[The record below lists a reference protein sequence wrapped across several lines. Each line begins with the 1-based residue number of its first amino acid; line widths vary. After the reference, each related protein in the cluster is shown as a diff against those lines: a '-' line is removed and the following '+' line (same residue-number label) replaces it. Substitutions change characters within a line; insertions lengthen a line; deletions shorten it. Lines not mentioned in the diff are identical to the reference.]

1 MKGLVP
7 PPWLWLFGACG
18 AGKTATGFELYR
30 QLGAE
35 GHRVGFI
42 EIDQVGMC
50 LPDDDPI
57 RAPIKTENLVAAL
70 RNFRA
75 VRAEGVIVSGDLAGP
90 PMQQLLDRCGA
101 RQPALVRLRA
111 SQRESERRLRRRG
124 APSQYIEW
132 SHSYDTRFDRGAD
145 VTIDT
150 SQLTVAEAAARI
162 RSELP
167 AWPPPADHHHDHSDR
182 SIGPSGYP
190 GEAVLICGATP
201 VGKST
206 VAWQVFMR
214 SLASNVSTA
223 YVDLAQIGWLH
234 AAEDQNAVVELKSR
248 NLITMWRNFAR
259 QGAKRLMIS
268 GELHCARDLECYR
281 AALPAV
287 DIRVY
292 NLTATTSSLIR
303 RALLRGEGRATELP
317 GDDLRDQPREH
328 LEQLAIATSEN
339 ASAAQYPT
347 TVTSVDTDNR
357 EPGAIA
363 DDIAATAFTG
373 RRP

>member
-1 MKGLVP
+1 VQELVS

-35 GHRVGFI
+35 GHRAGFI
-42 EIDQVGMC
+42 EIDQVGMLR

-70 RNFRA
+70 RNFHA
-75 VRAEGVIVSGDLAGP
+75 VRAEGVIVSGDLAGL

-111 SQRESERRLRRRG
+111 SPRESERRLRRRG
-124 APSQYIEW
+124 APPEYIEW
-132 SHSYDTRFDRGAD
+132 SRSYDTHFDRDAD

-150 SQLTVAEAAARI
+150 SQLTVAEAAARV

-167 AWPPPADHHHDHSDR
+167 AWPPPADQHHDHCHR
-182 SIGPSGYP
+182 SIEPSGDP

-206 VAWQVFMR
+206 IAWQVFMR
-214 SLASNVSTA
+214 SLADNVSTA
-223 YVDLAQIGWLH
+223 YLDLAQIGWLH
-234 AAEDQNAVVELKSR
+234 AHQHAVVELKSR

-259 QGAKRLMIS
+259 QGAKRLIIS
-268 GELHCARDLECYR
+268 GALHCVRDLECYR
-281 AALPAV
+281 GALPAV

-328 LEQLAIATSEN
+328 LEQLAIAASET
-339 ASAAQYPT
+339 AFAAQYPT
-347 TVTSVDTDNR
+347 TVTSVDTDDR
-357 EPGAIA
+357 EPEAIA
-363 DDIAATAFTG
+363 GDIAATAFTS